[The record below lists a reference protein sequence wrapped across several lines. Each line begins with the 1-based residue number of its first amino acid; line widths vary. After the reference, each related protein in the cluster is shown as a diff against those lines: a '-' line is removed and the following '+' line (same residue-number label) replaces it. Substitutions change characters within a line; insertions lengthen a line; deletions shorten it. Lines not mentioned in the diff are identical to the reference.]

1 MFKFHK
7 FDDSLKE
14 VEISEIT
21 PQINEIVAIDEETNL
36 QEEEKNVAHPY
47 SIKRKAGMCA
57 LFLFCGYLGF
67 MTYLFIQ
74 G

>member
-7 FDDSLKE
+7 FDDSKE
-14 VEISEIT
+14 VEISKIT
-21 PQINEIVAIDEETNL
+21 PQVNEIVAIDEEDATL
-36 QEEEKNVAHPY
+36 QEEKNAASPY

-67 MTYLFIQ
+67 LTYLFVQ

>member
-7 FDDSLKE
+7 FDDSKE
-14 VEISEIT
+14 VEISEIM
-21 PQINEIVAIDEETNL
+21 PQVTEIVAIDEEATNL
-36 QEEEKNVAHPY
+36 QEEKNAASPY

-57 LFLFCGYLGF
+57 FFLFCGYLGF
-67 MTYLFIQ
+67 LTYLFLQ